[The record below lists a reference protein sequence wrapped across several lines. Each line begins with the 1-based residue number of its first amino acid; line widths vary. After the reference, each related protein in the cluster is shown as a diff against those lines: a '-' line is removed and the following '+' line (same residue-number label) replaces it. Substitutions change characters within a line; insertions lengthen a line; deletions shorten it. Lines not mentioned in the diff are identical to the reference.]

1 MDWQNLQ
8 LSFWMS
14 KGNTK
19 NLLQFLNSWFLY
31 LRSLLLWP
39 IQQFDLD
46 TCALFIVD
54 MIAWERDVERFNQEP
69 EWLYRR
75 RVKFAYAN
83 ARDAGTVAGFKRIW
97 ERMQLGYLEIEERI
111 DGRDWDVVNLV
122 VSESAVSENPELLD
136 IIIEKYGRTCRR
148 YEWTTIANTR
158 VNIRTATIEHSSEYI
173 TAKLELN

>member
-1 MDWQNLQ
+1 MNWQDITV
-8 LSFWMS
+8 SFWMA

-19 NLLQFLNSWFLY
+19 AMLQFLNAWFLY
-31 LRSLLLWP
+31 VKELLMWP
-39 IQQFDLD
+39 IQQFDVD
-46 TCALFIVD
+46 TCALFVVD
-54 MIAWERDVERFNQEP
+54 MIAWERDVERVNQEP

-83 ARDAGTVAGFKRIW
+83 ARDGGTVAGFKRIW
-97 ERMQLGYLEIEERI
+97 ERMELGYLEIEERI
-111 DGRDWDVVNLV
+111 DGRDWDIVNLV

-158 VNIRTATIEHSSEYI
+158 TNIRTATIEHSSEYI
-173 TAKLELN
+173 TATLELN